1 MLIPQWAAIDT
12 AGEESSNDAEAFG
25 GGEGNDDN
33 GKYGKYADNG
43 DAGDDGNVKGLS
55 TGNGSNA
62 GENRNGRDR
71 VASDGDDASLL
82 DAYSGAVIGALERVS
97 PAVTYIEV
105 LHGAGPAGA
114 AQKGR
119 RSGRGSG
126 SGFLFTPDG
135 YLLTNSHVV
144 HGAEEIAVRL
154 NDDSRFSA
162 DLVGNDPDSDL
173 AVLRIGSP
181 GALPYVEFGDSAR
194 LRVGQVAI
202 AIGNPLGYQKTV
214 TTGVISALG
223 RTLRATSGRLMHDV
237 IQTDA
242 ALNPGNSGGPL
253 VDSKGRV
260 IGVNTAM
267 IPQAQAICFA
277 TGINT
282 AKWVIAQLFAH
293 GRVRRAYIGVSGAT
307 VPVATR
313 VVRHFGLSSN
323 SAVHVSELVPGSPAA
338 LAGVE
343 AGDRMIALDG
353 IAVDGIDGLQRLLD
367 ASWIGREGELQL
379 LRRSSVIRV
388 KIRPIEMPV
397 HRQ

>member
-1 MLIPQWAAIDT
+1 MLTPQWFSAQNT
-12 AGEESSNDAEAFG
+12 SHESSS
-25 GGEGNDDN
+25 
-33 GKYGKYADNG
+33 
-43 DAGDDGNVKGLS
+43 DDG
-55 TGNGSNA
+55 
-62 GENRNGRDR
+62 
-71 VASDGDDASLL
+71 SLL
-82 DAYSGAVIGALERVS
+82 DAYSGAVIGALERVA
-97 PAVTYIEV
+97 PAVTFIEV
-105 LHGAGPAGA
+105 EHA
-114 AQKGR
+114 AELAPGGRAPKGR
-119 RSGRGSG
+119 GAPGTRRPARGSG

-144 HGAEEIAVRL
+144 HGSDEITVRL
-154 NDDSRFSA
+154 NDDTRFSA
-162 DLVGNDPDSDL
+162 DLVGSDPDSDL

-181 GALPYVEFGDSAR
+181 SALPYAEFSDSAA

-202 AIGNPLGYQKTV
+202 AIGNPLGYSKTV

-282 AKWVIAQLFAH
+282 AKWVIGQMFAH

-307 VPVATR
+307 VPIATR
-313 VVRHFGLSSN
+313 VVRHFSLSGHP
-323 SAVHVSELVPGSPAA
+323 AVHVADIVPQSPAA
-338 LAGVE
+338 TA
-343 AGDRMIALDG
+343 RC
-353 IAVDGIDGLQRLLD
+353 
-367 ASWIGREGELQL
+367 
-379 LRRSSVIRV
+379 
-388 KIRPIEMPV
+388 
-397 HRQ
+397 

>member
-1 MLIPQWAAIDT
+1 
-12 AGEESSNDAEAFG
+12 
-25 GGEGNDDN
+25 
-33 GKYGKYADNG
+33 
-43 DAGDDGNVKGLS
+43 
-55 TGNGSNA
+55 
-62 GENRNGRDR
+62 
-71 VASDGDDASLL
+71 
-82 DAYSGAVIGALERVS
+82 LERVA
-97 PAVTYIEV
+97 PAVTFIEV
-105 LHGAGPAGA
+105 RHAAPAAAGGKRRA
-114 AQKGR
+114 A
-119 RSGRGSG
+119 RGSG

-144 HGAEEIAVRL
+144 QGAEEITVRL
-154 NDDSRFSA
+154 NDDNRFSA

-181 GALPYVEFGDSAR
+181 AALPYVEFGDSAA
-194 LRVGQVAI
+194 LKVGQVAI
-202 AIGNPLGYQKTV
+202 AIGNPLGYSKTV

-282 AKWVIAQLFAH
+282 AKWVIGQLFAH

-307 VPVATR
+307 VPIATR
-313 VVRHFGLSSN
+313 VVRHFGLQSST
-323 SAVHVSELVPGSPAA
+323 AVHVLELVPGSPAA
-338 LAGVE
+338 RAGVE
-343 AGDRMIALDG
+343 AGDRMLALDDVP
-353 IAVDGIDGLQRLLD
+353 IDGIDGLQRLLD
-367 ASWIGREGELQL
+367 AAWIGRECELQL

-388 KIRPIEMPV
+388 KIRPIELPA
-397 HRQ
+397 RDA

>member
-1 MLIPQWAAIDT
+1 MIRHAWLSADPA
-12 AGEESSNDAEAFG
+12 NDATGIA
-25 GGEGNDDN
+25 
-33 GKYGKYADNG
+33 
-43 DAGDDGNVKGLS
+43 DDG
-55 TGNGSNA
+55 
-62 GENRNGRDR
+62 
-71 VASDGDDASLL
+71 LL
-82 DAYSGAVIGALERVS
+82 DAYSGAVIGALERVA
-97 PAVTYIEV
+97 PGVALIEV
-105 LHGAGPAGA
+105 VHGAKQNSRGA
-114 AQKGR
+114 A
-119 RSGRGSG
+119 RGSG

-144 HGAEEIAVRL
+144 HGSEQITVGL
-154 NDDSRFSA
+154 NDESRYTA

-181 GALPYVEFGDSAR
+181 LALPYVQFGDSAQ
-194 LRVGQVAI
+194 LKVGQIAI
-202 AIGNPLGYQKTV
+202 AIGNPLGYSKSV
-214 TTGVISALG
+214 TTGVVSALG

-282 AKWVIAQLFAH
+282 AKWVIQQIFAH

-307 VPVATR
+307 VPIATR
-313 VVRHFGLSSN
+313 VVRHFNLTN
-323 SAVHVSELVPGSPAA
+323 SKAVLVSERLAGSPAA

-343 AGDRMIALDG
+343 AGDRMLELDG
-353 IAVDGIDGLQRLLD
+353 KPIDGIDSLQRLLD
-367 ASWIGREGELQL
+367 AGLIGRECELKL
-379 LRRSSVIRV
+379 LRRSGVIRV
-388 KIRPIEMPV
+388 TIRPIEMPA
-397 HRQ
+397 RGP

>member
-1 MLIPQWAAIDT
+1 MLIPQWVANDN
-12 AGEESSNDAEAFG
+12 AGEEPSHN
-25 GGEGNDDN
+25 
-33 GKYGKYADNG
+33 
-43 DAGDDGNVKGLS
+43 
-55 TGNGSNA
+55 
-62 GENRNGRDR
+62 
-71 VASDGDDASLL
+71 DASLL

-97 PAVTYIEV
+97 PAVTFIEV
-105 LHGAGPAGA
+105 VHGAAAAGGTPNGRA
-114 AQKGR
+114 APGAR
-119 RSGRGSG
+119 RPVRGSG

-144 HGAEEIAVRL
+144 HGSEEITVRL
-154 NDDSRFSA
+154 NDDLRFSA

-181 GALPYVEFGDSAR
+181 GALPYVEFGDSAA

-202 AIGNPLGYQKTV
+202 AIGNPLGYSKTV
-214 TTGVISALG
+214 TTGVVSALG

-267 IPQAQAICFA
+267 IPQAQSICFA

-307 VPVATR
+307 VPIATR
-313 VVRHFGLSSN
+313 VVRHFSLPRN
-323 SAVHVSELVPGSPAA
+323 RAVHVLEVVAGSPAA
-338 LAGVE
+338 QAGVE

-353 IAVDGIDGLQRLLD
+353 TPVDGIDGLQRLLD
-367 ASWIGREGELQL
+367 ADWIGRDGELQL

-388 KIRPIEMPV
+388 RIRPIELPA
-397 HRQ
+397 HNP

>member
-1 MLIPQWAAIDT
+1 MLTPQWVSANDA
-12 AGEESSNDAEAFG
+12 AGES
-25 GGEGNDDN
+25 
-33 GKYGKYADNG
+33 
-43 DAGDDGNVKGLS
+43 LS
-55 TGNGSNA
+55 
-62 GENRNGRDR
+62 ED
-71 VASDGDDASLL
+71 SLL
-82 DAYSGAVIGALERVS
+82 DAYSSAVIGALERVA
-97 PAVTYIEV
+97 PGVTFIEV
-105 LHGAGPAGA
+105 AHS
-114 AQKGR
+114 KGR
-119 RSGRGSG
+119 AAHTLRRPARGTG

-144 HGAEEIAVRL
+144 HGSEEIIVRM
-154 NDDSRFSA
+154 NDDAGFNA

-181 GALPYVEFGDSAR
+181 AALPYVQFGDSAA

-202 AIGNPLGYQKTV
+202 AIGNPLGYSKTV

-282 AKWVIAQLFAH
+282 AKWVIGQLFAH
-293 GRVRRAYIGVSGAT
+293 GRVRRAYIGVSGAS
-307 VPVATR
+307 VPIATR
-313 VVRHFGLSSN
+313 VMRHFALSKPT
-323 SAVHVSELVPGSPAA
+323 AVHVLELVAGSPAA
-338 LAGVE
+338 LAGVKV
-343 AGDRMIALDG
+343 GDRMIALDG
-353 IAVDGIDGLQRLLD
+353 VPIDGIDTLQRLLD
-367 ASWIGREGELQL
+367 AGWIGREGELQL
-379 LRRSSVIRV
+379 LRRSSLMRV
-388 KIRPIEMPV
+388 NIRPIELPA
-397 HRQ
+397 HNP

>member
-1 MLIPQWAAIDT
+1 MLA
-12 AGEESSNDAEAFG
+12 
-25 GGEGNDDN
+25 NDDKASSDEAASL
-33 GKYGKYADNG
+33 GGPAPEH
-43 DAGDDGNVKGLS
+43 DA
-55 TGNGSNA
+55 A
-62 GENRNGRDR
+62 
-71 VASDGDDASLL
+71 LL
-82 DAYSGAVIGALERVS
+82 DAYSGAVVGALERVS
-97 PAVTYIEV
+97 PAVAFIEV
-105 LHGAGPAGA
+105 ENR
-114 AQKGR
+114 KGR
-119 RSGRGSG
+119 RTARGSG

-144 HGAEEIAVRL
+144 HGSEEITVRL
-154 NDDSRFSA
+154 NDDTRHDA
-162 DLVGNDPDSDL
+162 DLVGNDADSDL

-181 GALPYVEFGDSAR
+181 VALPFVEFGDSSR

-202 AIGNPLGYQKTV
+202 AIGNPLGFARTV
-214 TTGVISALG
+214 TAGVVSALG

-267 IPQAQAICFA
+267 IPEAQSICFA

-307 VPVATR
+307 VPIATR
-313 VVRHFGLSSN
+313 VLRHFGLTRN
-323 SAVHVSELVPGSPAA
+323 RAVHVQEVVPQSPAA
-338 LAGVE
+338 RAGVE

-353 IAVDGIDGLQRLLD
+353 MPIDGIDGLQRLLD
-367 ASWIGREGELQL
+367 GGWIGREGELKL

-388 KIRPIEMPV
+388 KIKPIEMPAP
-397 HRQ
+397 RA

>member
-1 MLIPQWAAIDT
+1 MLTPQWTAADLFDHDAPFSEGG
-12 AGEESSNDAEAFG
+12 AGADAQPNDAA
-25 GGEGNDDN
+25 
-33 GKYGKYADNG
+33 
-43 DAGDDGNVKGLS
+43 
-55 TGNGSNA
+55 
-62 GENRNGRDR
+62 
-71 VASDGDDASLL
+71 LL
-82 DAYSGAVIGALERVS
+82 DAYSGAVIGALERVA
-97 PAVTYIEV
+97 PAVTFIEV
-105 LHGAGPAGA
+105 VHGAKAKAGA
-114 AQKGR
+114 R
-119 RSGRGSG
+119 RGSGGATRGNG

-144 HGAEEIAVRL
+144 EGSDEISVRL
-154 NDDSRFSA
+154 NDDTRFDA

-181 GALPYVEFGDSAR
+181 SARPFVEFGDSSQ
-194 LRVGQVAI
+194 LKVGQVAI
-202 AIGNPLGYQKTV
+202 AIGNPLGYSRTV
-214 TTGVISALG
+214 TTGVVSALG

-282 AKWVIAQLFAH
+282 AKWVISQLFAH

-313 VVRHFGLSSN
+313 VVRHFNLQSN
-323 SAVHVSELVPGSPAA
+323 RAVHVSERVPGSPAA
-338 LAGVE
+338 LAGIE
-343 AGDRMIALDG
+343 SGDRMITLDG
-353 IAVDGIDGLQRLLD
+353 IPIDGIDGLQRLLD
-367 ASWIGREGELQL
+367 ANLIGRECELQL
-379 LRRSSVIRV
+379 LRRSSVIRL
-388 KIRPIEMPV
+388 KIRPIEMPA
-397 HRQ
+397 RGS

>member
-1 MLIPQWAAIDT
+1 MLTPQWISAENT
-12 AGEESSNDAEAFG
+12 GEDSSAND
-25 GGEGNDDN
+25 
-33 GKYGKYADNG
+33 
-43 DAGDDGNVKGLS
+43 V
-55 TGNGSNA
+55 
-62 GENRNGRDR
+62 
-71 VASDGDDASLL
+71 SLL
-82 DAYSGAVIGALERVS
+82 DAYSGAVIGALERVA
-97 PAVTYIEV
+97 PAVTFIEV
-105 LHGAGPAGA
+105 VHAAGA
-114 AQKGR
+114 PSGARGGGR
-119 RSGRGSG
+119 AAPGARRPVRGSG

-144 HGAEEIAVRL
+144 HGSEQITVRL

-181 GALPYVEFGDSAR
+181 GALPYVEFGDSAS

-202 AIGNPLGYQKTV
+202 AIGNPLGYSKTV
-214 TTGVISALG
+214 TTGVVSALG

-282 AKWVIAQLFAH
+282 AKWVIGQLFAH

-313 VVRHFGLSSN
+313 VVRHFGLQSST
-323 SAVHVSELVPGSPAA
+323 AVHVLELVPGSPAA
-338 LAGVE
+338 AAGVE
-343 AGDRMIALDG
+343 VGDRMIALDG
-353 IAVDGIDGLQRLLD
+353 VPVDGIDGLQRLLD
-367 ASWIGREGELQL
+367 ASWIGRDCELQL

-388 KIRPIEMPV
+388 KIRPIELPL
-397 HRQ
+397 HGS

>member
-1 MLIPQWAAIDT
+1 
-12 AGEESSNDAEAFG
+12 
-25 GGEGNDDN
+25 
-33 GKYGKYADNG
+33 
-43 DAGDDGNVKGLS
+43 
-55 TGNGSNA
+55 
-62 GENRNGRDR
+62 
-71 VASDGDDASLL
+71 LL
-82 DAYSGAVIGALERVS
+82 DAYSGAVIGALERVA
-97 PAVTYIEV
+97 PAVTFIEV
-105 LHGAGPAGA
+105 VHHGAAAAGGA
-114 AQKGR
+114 APKR
-119 RSGRGSG
+119 RGAPASRRPSRGSG

-144 HGAEEIAVRL
+144 HGSDEITVRL
-154 NDDSRFSA
+154 NDDTRCSA

-181 GALPYVEFGDSAR
+181 NALPYVEFGDSAS
-194 LRVGQVAI
+194 LKVGQVAI
-202 AIGNPLGYQKTV
+202 AIGNPLGYSKTV

-253 VDSKGRV
+253 VDSRGRV

-282 AKWVIAQLFAH
+282 AKWVIGQLFAH

-313 VVRHFGLSSN
+313 VVRHFGLPSST
-323 SAVHVSELVPGSPAA
+323 AVHVSELVPGSPAA
-338 LAGVE
+338 AAGVE

-353 IAVDGIDGLQRLLD
+353 APIDGIDGLQRLLD
-367 ASWIGREGELQL
+367 ATWIGREGELQL
-379 LRRSSVIRV
+379 LRRSSLMSV
-388 KIRPIEMPV
+388 KLRPVELPL
-397 HRQ
+397 RDG

>member
-1 MLIPQWAAIDT
+1 VLHEAVYTSDA
-12 AGEESSNDAEAFG
+12 AEA
-25 GGEGNDDN
+25 DD
-33 GKYGKYADNG
+33 
-43 DAGDDGNVKGLS
+43 S
-55 TGNGSNA
+55 
-62 GENRNGRDR
+62 
-71 VASDGDDASLL
+71 SLL
-82 DAYSGAVIGALERVS
+82 DAYSGAVIGALERVA
-97 PAVTYIEV
+97 PAVTFIEV
-105 LHGAGPAGA
+105 EQRAPQRSAQAKGARP
-114 AQKGR
+114 R
-119 RSGRGSG
+119 VGSG

-144 HGAEEIAVRL
+144 HGAERITVRL

-162 DLVGNDPDSDL
+162 DLVGDDPDSDL

-194 LRVGQVAI
+194 VRVGQVAI
-202 AIGNPLGYQKTV
+202 AIGNPLGYSKTV

-282 AKWVIAQLFAH
+282 AKWVIGQLFAH

-313 VVRHFGLSSN
+313 VVRHFGLRGN
-323 SAVHVSELVPGSPAA
+323 SAVHVLELVSGSPAA
-338 LAGVE
+338 RAGVE
-343 AGDRMIALDG
+343 VGDRLV
-353 IAVDGIDGLQRLLD
+353 AVDGTPIAGIDGLQRLLD
-367 ASWIGREGELQL
+367 ASFIGRDCELTL
-379 LRRSSVIRV
+379 LRRSSIIQVTL
-388 KIRPIEMPV
+388 RPIEVPLAAA
-397 HRQ
+397 

>member
-1 MLIPQWAAIDT
+1 MLTPQWAQVDDEGVEASTLGDSDRGP
-12 AGEESSNDAEAFG
+12 AAPADA
-25 GGEGNDDN
+25 
-33 GKYGKYADNG
+33 
-43 DAGDDGNVKGLS
+43 DAG
-55 TGNGSNA
+55 
-62 GENRNGRDR
+62 
-71 VASDGDDASLL
+71 LL

-97 PAVTYIEV
+97 PAVAFIEV
-105 LHGAGPAGA
+105 VHGGGTGA
-114 AQKGR
+114 RSFR
-119 RSGRGSG
+119 RNARGSG

-144 HGAEEIAVRL
+144 HGSESITVRL
-154 NDDSRFSA
+154 NDDTRFTA

-181 GALPYVEFGDSAR
+181 GALPYVEFGDSAA
-194 LRVGQVAI
+194 LRVGQLAI
-202 AIGNPLGYQKTV
+202 AIGNPLGYSKTV

-253 VDSKGRV
+253 VDSRGRV

-307 VPVATR
+307 VPIATR
-313 VVRHFGLSSN
+313 VVRHFGLPRST
-323 SAVHVSELVPGSPAA
+323 AVHVLELVSGSPAA
-338 LAGVE
+338 RAGVE
-343 AGDRMIALDG
+343 AGDRMISIDG
-353 IAVDGIDGLQRLLD
+353 TPIDGIDGLQRLLD
-367 ASWIGREGELQL
+367 AGWIGRECELQL

-388 KIRPIEMPV
+388 NIRPMEMPA
-397 HRQ
+397 HST